1 MFDFLF
7 FFLRFIYLFIYDG
20 HRERERERGRDT
32 GRGRSRLHAGSPMW
46 DSILGLDPRTPGPCR
61 RPKAGDRPLRDPQ
74 KYIFLKWMYVSGV
87 VLTISVWYC
96 LSDKL
101 NEHFCLDWQI
111 VWFHGRVPQPLSMVP
126 SCLGVKYTLALK
138 LSATIHVVW
147 KTWGRKV
154 IQES

>member
-1 MFDFLF
+1 M
-7 FFLRFIYLFIYDG
+7 
-20 HRERERERGRDT
+20 
-32 GRGRSRLHAGSPMW
+32 SM
-46 DSILGLDPRTPGPCR
+46 
-61 RPKAGDRPLRDPQ
+61 
-74 KYIFLKWMYVSGV
+74 

-96 LSDKL
+96 LPDKL

-147 KTWGRKV
+147 KLEEERSSKNLNVPW
-154 IQES
+154 